1 MDATVRRW
9 LPAGGAIGDAEWRSR
24 HRLVQRFLSAHL
36 VALPI
41 YALLRHNASWQA
53 WAGIG
58 GVALFAAAAAAPLR
72 RRLRM
77 MAASVALLTAS
88 GVVVVISDG
97 DAYASFHL
105 MLAITLI
112 ALYEDWPTY
121 LASMGYVV
129 CQHVLALGLTPAAL
143 RRHGVPVWE
152 ATLAHGVLVL
162 LTFATLVLFWHYLH
176 QARERERAA
185 HAELSSGRVAL
196 REQMDELTTTRE
208 QLIATVSHEFR
219 TPLTA
224 IRGSALTL
232 RRRRSRLD
240 PARTDELLDAIV
252 SNTDR
257 LSRLLENMLAAA
269 ESPDTVGWDNA
280 DVFEVASEVAMVV
293 HGRHAAAATGHPVA
307 GSARPQPV
315 AVAVPRRL
323 FARIDREA
331 LHQVLANLVDNAV
344 VHAAPGSQALL
355 TGVAEG
361 STVVITVA
369 NEAHG
374 IDASTLAGLFE
385 PFTLADASDTRTR
398 AGAGVGL
405 YVVRRLVDAAGGTV
419 SVHSEPGW
427 VSVEVRLPAGDA
439 ALPARLV
446 DLRDHGDRSDSTAP
460 PASA

>member
-1 MDATVRRW
+1 METTGLRRW
-9 LPAGGAIGDAEWRSR
+9 LPASGTLRDAEWRSR
-24 HRLVQRFLSAHL
+24 HRLVLGFLVAHL
-36 VALPI
+36 IALPI
-41 YALLRHNASWQA
+41 VAIVRADTTWQA

-58 GVALFAAAAAAPLR
+58 SVAVFAVLAAAPAR
-72 RRLRM
+72 RRVRM
-77 MAASVALLTAS
+77 IAASLALLTAS
-88 GVVVVISDG
+88 GVVVVVSHG
-97 DAYASFHL
+97 DAYSSFHVL
-105 MLAITLI
+105 LVVTLI

-121 LASMGYVV
+121 LTSMAYVV
-129 CQHVLALGLTPAAL
+129 CQHALALVLTPAAL
-143 RRHGVPVWE
+143 RHAGVPAWE
-152 ATLAHGVLVL
+152 PALGHGVLVL
-162 LTFATLVLFWHYLH
+162 LTFASQVMFWHYLQ
-176 QARERERAA
+176 QARDREQVA
-185 HAELSSGRVAL
+185 HAELTSGRDAL
-196 REQMDELTTTRE
+196 REQMAELTTTRE

-232 RRRRSRLD
+232 RRRRARLD
-240 PARTDELLDAIV
+240 AARTDDLLDAIV

-269 ESPDTVGWDNA
+269 ESPDSVGWDNA
-280 DVFEVASEVAMVV
+280 DVFEVATEVGMVV
-293 HGRHAAAATGHPVA
+293 HGRHAATGNANTVA
-307 GSARPQPV
+307 SVPRPQPV
-315 AVAVPRRL
+315 TVAVPRRL

-355 TGVAEG
+355 TGVADG
-361 STVVITVA
+361 NSVVITVA

-405 YVVRRLVDAAGGTV
+405 YVVRRLVAAAQGTV

-427 VSVEVRLPAGDA
+427 VSVEVRLPAGEA
-439 ALPARLV
+439 SLPTTLV
-446 DLRDHGDRSDSTAP
+446 DLSERAEASAP